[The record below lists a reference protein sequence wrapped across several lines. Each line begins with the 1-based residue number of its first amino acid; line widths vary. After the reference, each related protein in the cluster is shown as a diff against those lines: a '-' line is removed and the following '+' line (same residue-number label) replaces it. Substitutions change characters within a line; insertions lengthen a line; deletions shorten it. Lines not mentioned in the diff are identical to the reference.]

1 MQINQFDKTSK
12 TIVILHG
19 WGSRSDSWS
28 NVKEILQNQGYN
40 VIVPDLPGFGK
51 SAPLSEIWSVNNY
64 VDWIDNFIKK
74 HNYNNQKIFL
84 LGYSFGGR
92 IAIKFAAKYP
102 ERLKGLILC
111 SAAGITP
118 RPKIKIAI
126 FNLLSK
132 IGNLIFSL
140 PFLKVFQRP
149 TRKIIYLL
157 CRNRDYYYLQNE
169 TMRQTF
175 KRVIEEDLTSYLSQI
190 KIPSLIIWGEKD
202 KLTPIADA
210 YKMHQQIKDSVLKII
225 PQGKHSFYLQYPE
238 KLANIIDRE
247 CRAIA

>member
-1 MQINQFDKTSK
+1 MQLNQFSKINK
-12 TIVILHG
+12 TILILHG

-51 SAPLSEIWSVNNY
+51 SAPLSQIWSVDNY
-64 VDWIDNFIKK
+64 VEWVDNFIKK
-74 HNYNNQKIFL
+74 RNYNNQKIFL
-84 LGYSFGGR
+84 LGHSFGGR

-102 ERLKGLILC
+102 EKTQKLILC

-132 IGNLIFSL
+132 IGNLMFSL
-140 PFLKVFQRP
+140 PFLKIFQRP
-149 TRKIIYLL
+149 ARKFIYFLSKD
-157 CRNRDYYYLQNE
+157 RDYYYLQNE

-175 KRVIEEDLTSYLSQI
+175 KRVISEDLTNYLFQI
-190 KIPSLIIWGEKD
+190 KVPTLIIWGERD

-210 YKMHQQIKDSVLKII
+210 YKMHQQIKNSVLKII
-225 PQGKHSFYLQYPE
+225 PQGKHSLYLQHPE
-238 KLANIIDRE
+238 ELANIIDRE
-247 CRAIA
+247 CGAIA